1 VLRAGNGCSGRSGGA
16 HPLVAA
22 LHLGPEP
29 GNLSGNLRLAE
40 RAVTAVKRDHPAL
53 RWVVLPELFT
63 AGYADLGTIRGRAE
77 DAGRGRS
84 AGFFASLARRLD
96 LYIAYGFP
104 EMHPSGE
111 VSDSANLIGPRGLLL
126 TYRKRR
132 LVRTTGEPGVFVPGH
147 EVPVVRAGRAYVA
160 LIICWDLG
168 SPEAVREAALKGA
181 NLVLAPAGWRYPWG
195 RQYELACAARALD
208 NAVYL
213 ASANQL
219 GDYPEACFD
228 TPGGVYGPDGIR
240 ACGSAYAG
248 AGANSVA
255 EIDPGLPGRWRNS
268 FGDALRGAYRQPLG
282 HGLSHPS
289 TMEAQVP
296 APMQRSVC
304 RTPYRGHVGENGRTV
319 YGVVW

>member
-1 VLRAGNGCSGRSGGA
+1 V

-29 GNLSGNLRLAE
+29 GDVSANLVLAE
-40 RAVTAVKRDHPAL
+40 RAVTAAKHAHPAL

-63 AGYADLGTIRGRAE
+63 AGYADLSAIRGRAE

-84 AGFFASLARRLD
+84 ARFVASLARRLG

-104 EMHPSGE
+104 ELRRSGE
-111 VSDSANLIGPRGLLL
+111 VSDSANLVGPRGLLL

-132 LVRTTGEPGVFVPGH
+132 LVRTTDEPDVFVPGR
-147 EVPVVRAGRAYVA
+147 EVPVVRAGGAHVA
-160 LIICWDLG
+160 LVICWDLG
-168 SPEAVREAALKGA
+168 SPDAVREAALKGA

-208 NAVYL
+208 NAIYL

-219 GDYPEACFD
+219 GDYPEARFD

-240 ACGSAYAG
+240 ACGRAYAG
-248 AGANSVA
+248 GGARSVA

-268 FGDALRGAYRQPLG
+268 FGDALRGHTG
-282 HGLSHPS
+282 N
-289 TMEAQVP
+289 
-296 APMQRSVC
+296 RSA
-304 RTPYRGHVGENGRTV
+304 TA
-319 YGVVW
+319 